1 MNGVEV
7 ARFRLGQATSMLDEA
22 RGYIETIHYFLE
34 SEKAREEAGEE
45 AKAPEWFIPYVT
57 PILEKIIPTI
67 ERDLVAKEAILDQL
81 EARAARNRG
90 NANYSVANANAV
102 LPNINSR
109 TSELFEKLK
118 VCAHFVEMA
127 ATNDF
132 DFSTYFSRDSL
143 LEKVREGNHS
153 EVSFILLDENV
164 ETSHRDFEFRE
175 SAIGEA
181 IFNNDEGMAQILMA
195 DVRSQYDLEFFNEGS
210 NAVYEVVHSFDDDTE
225 ALELLLSFPQ
235 ITEIG
240 LPVILSAVTHNKANS
255 LRILLAD
262 PRFIPNNYLGN
273 DINACIVVAVDN
285 GFTESLKILLMDPRG
300 DPTTL
305 PQESLF
311 VLACSSGDLPTLKV
325 MRLKFDP
332 SINQN
337 IALRTAIEHG
347 ELEIVNDLLKDRRVI
362 AAGLD
367 NALIDAIK
375 LAQGNPSNA
384 TFKEIVKA
392 LKSMCPSN
400 SCSITVGGRRK
411 TKRHRKT
418 KRSPRKFR

>member
-57 PILEKIIPTI
+57 PILENIIPTI
-67 ERDLVAKEAILDQL
+67 ERDIVAKEAILVQL

-90 NANYSVANANAV
+90 NAV
-102 LPNINSR
+102 LPNTNSR

-132 DFSTYFSRDSL
+132 DYSTYFSRDSL

-225 ALELLLSFPQ
+225 ALQLLLSFPQ

-337 IALRTAIEHG
+337 IALRTAIERG

-367 NALIDAIK
+367 NALIDATK

-384 TFKEIVKA
+384 IFKEIVKA

-400 SCSITVGGRRK
+400 SCSMMGGRRRK

-418 KRSPRKFR
+418 KRSPRKIR

>member
-1 MNGVEV
+1 
-7 ARFRLGQATSMLDEA
+7 
-22 RGYIETIHYFLE
+22 
-34 SEKAREEAGEE
+34 
-45 AKAPEWFIPYVT
+45 
-57 PILEKIIPTI
+57 
-67 ERDLVAKEAILDQL
+67 
-81 EARAARNRG
+81 
-90 NANYSVANANAV
+90 
-102 LPNINSR
+102 
-109 TSELFEKLK
+109 
-118 VCAHFVEMA
+118 MA

-210 NAVYEVVHSFDDDTE
+210 NAVYEVVYSFDDDTE